1 MSVFKKFTR
10 AISRPF
16 RQLEKY
22 VFRPVYKNVV
32 RPVFRPIE
40 KSIIRPV
47 YQDVIRPIAPAIKK
61 IGPDIEKGIRGIAAV
76 GLPVAAGI
84 LGGPL
89 GAAAALQVSAQTP
102 WLKKGWQDAMRETGN
117 LTGVDWIKENPYK
130 VAGIGS
136 IALGG
141 YGLANMAAGGGTGW
155 AWGPQAA
162 APGAAGSG
170 AGAGLG
176 GTGTAPATAGKYA
189 ASTGGG
195 ITSTPTVAGVNA
207 AKAAGI
213 NTGLNAGAPV
223 LSASLPTSAGVTAGL
238 NAGAPVLTA
247 AIPKAAASGGLFSG
261 IAAGGSAAV
270 AGLKSAAPLLGLGA
284 LAYGL
289 FNRPKV
295 PNFADEV
302 PDYPSLMMGGGG
314 GAEGISTY
322 DAMGGQYGDQWQQYM
337 NELRSYADQQ
347 RDFYNQYANPVQK
360 KYLEMVMN
368 GIDPDIAA
376 ASAGAEVMQSY
387 DATQQMMAR
396 QQAGMGINP
405 SSPLYQAQAGDLA
418 MSAALGQAQARAG
431 ARQNA
436 AGMNAAM
443 LGQGAQ
449 YAAGLGQNVAGM
461 YGNLAGQAGNMAGM
475 YTDAMG
481 VNANVSIANAR
492 MATDMAMSMNEA
504 RVTYAGQVAQA
515 NINAA
520 QTAYN
525 SRLQFNYGLSQ
536 MGGQLFANWLFG

>member
-1 MSVFKKFTR
+1 MGKVAESVGRSFER
-10 AISRPF
+10 NII
-16 RQLEKY
+16 
-22 VFRPVYKNVV
+22 RPVYKSVV

-47 YQDVIRPIAPAIKK
+47 YQNVIKPIAPAIKK

-117 LTGVDWIKENPYK
+117 ATGIDWIKENPYK

-136 IALGG
+136 IALGT
-141 YGLANMAAGGGTGW
+141 YGLANMASGGGTGW
-155 AWGPQAA
+155 SWGA
-162 APGAAGSG
+162 APTGPVMPYDGGASG
-170 AGAGLG
+170 GLG
-176 GTGTAPATAGKYA
+176 GISGGGGAGGATAAKGA
-189 ASTGGG
+189 VGL
-195 ITSTPTVAGVNA
+195 TSTPTAAGINA

-213 NTGLNAGAPV
+213 YTGDVAAASVIPTAGSAAAGGGGFLGAGAGLGSTLGAVAPAAKTTSTLAGIGAGIKSWAPV
-223 LSASLPTSAGVTAGL
+223 LGAAGL
-238 NAGAPVLTA
+238 L
-247 AIPKAAASGGLFSG
+247 
-261 IAAGGSAAV
+261 
-270 AGLKSAAPLLGLGA
+270 
-284 LAYGL
+284 YGM

-295 PNFADEV
+295 PNFADQV